1 MHVDICMC
9 FGFFFSSRRNP
20 LLLTLKCLNRK
31 KSRLSSIGDKI
42 SKHPLSTVAGLH
54 NKKGLSDEVTCIQKK
69 LNLQEHKLVSIDN
82 FTLKELQMKEFVIQV
97 LEDFIIC
104 WSRKS
109 TIIGAFLLYSG
120 NPIAFK
126 LSSIFPLYLIVDY
139 EVIWV

>member
-9 FGFFFSSRRNP
+9 FVFFFSSRRNP

-54 NKKGLSDEVTCIQKK
+54 NKKGLSDEVTYSEK
-69 LNLQEHKLVSIDN
+69 LNLQEHKSNSIDN

-109 TIIGAFLLYSG
+109 TIIRAFLLYSG

-126 LSSIFPLYLIVDY
+126 LSSIFPLYLMVDY
-139 EVIWV
+139 EVIRV